1 MSLLPGRIPLL
12 VALGLVVSGCVN
24 PALRPA
30 PSLPPAQMP
39 PDSVGMDV
47 IFIRFP
53 LGDAELNGKLWA
65 DVDEQH
71 FPAQLRRELARNG
84 FRVGVIGNEVP
95 PPLAKLLEL
104 ADKPPPRDA
113 MQEARP
119 ADMEDANHP
128 IGRHLQ
134 MRAGG
139 RNEIIASGVYEQMPL
154 LVREGGELHGQ
165 TYSQAQGIFA
175 AKAFPQSDS
184 RVRVELVPELHH
196 DQPRR
201 RFVGDQGMM
210 RLETSRPRRVFDDLA
225 ISAVLSPGTM
235 LILTA
240 LPDRPG
246 SLGHYFF
253 TEGEDNHLKQKLLVL
268 RLCQTQHDDLIAPPP
283 LDVDVDAH
291 EK

>member
-1 MSLLPGRIPLL
+1 MPSLPGRIPL
-12 VALGLVVSGCVN
+12 VIAVGLVLSGCLN
-24 PALRPA
+24 QAIRTK
-30 PSLPPAQMP
+30 PSLPPPQMS

-47 IFIRFP
+47 VFVRFP
-53 LGDAELNGKLWA
+53 LGDAELNGKLWD

-71 FPAQLRRELARNG
+71 FPARLRQELARNG
-84 FRVGVIGNEVP
+84 FRVGVIGNQVP

-104 ADKPPPRDA
+104 AGKPPSRDVV
-113 MQEARP
+113 QEARA
-119 ADMEDANHP
+119 ADMEGANHP
-128 IGRHLQ
+128 VGRHLQ
-134 MRAGG
+134 MRAGS
-139 RNEIIASGVYEQMPL
+139 RNEILASGVYEQMPV
-154 LVREGGELHGQ
+154 LVREAGELDGQ
-165 TYSQAQGIFA
+165 TYRQAQCILA
-175 AKAFPQSDS
+175 AKAFPQSDG

-210 RLETSRPRRVFDDLA
+210 RLETARPRRVFDDLA

-253 TEGEDNHLKQKLLVL
+253 TEGEDNRLKQKLLVL
-268 RLCQTQHDDLIAPPP
+268 RLCQTQHDDLITPPP
-283 LDVDVDAH
+283 LALG
-291 EK
+291 EE